1 MTTENT
7 GLTPSQK
14 QSLKDVEIS
23 SVEAEETSITDTS
36 RVQDIKTSDHTLKTF
51 PKEDNLEKKEF
62 LSHYHNVSETETP
75 EETTATETRA
85 ESDWV
90 PCQHCQKNIERDRL
104 DRHVAQECD
113 KVDRPREQASPPT
126 SRKETNNERLE
137 DLETKLQEQQE
148 NFEKQLQEQ
157 KKDFQDKLQQQNQVL
172 RNKANQSVVVQY
184 SLGVVAVA
192 VLLFAVAKYNT
203 HQQTETLSKNLLE
216 LQNHSSTRDR
226 QIEELKAELQQRLN
240 QTDTKSQQLHSKLQQ
255 AMNNSQSELI
265 KELKYSLQNHSSTRD
280 RQIEELKYS
289 LQNHSST
296 RDRQIEELKYS
307 LQQDMNLQLQ
317 TATTE
322 LQEQLSLKDA
332 QIKELKQLL
341 KEKSD
346 QINRISKRFGILPY
360 EIVFPSFKENKDDLI
375 SDTMYTLEG
384 YKFNMVLSIDE
395 DGNKDKTSFLSV
407 RVNSLRGEYDHK
419 LRFPVKLTI
428 TLKLLNQYKD
438 QDHFTWNLQCEL
450 RRGGE
455 ADICAG
461 HSLVPV
467 SDLEWNEDRQTD
479 YTKGDCL
486 KFRVTNVFIPE

>member
-1 MTTENT
+1 MTTENA

-23 SVEAEETSITDTS
+23 GVEAEETSTTDTS

-51 PKEDNLEKKEF
+51 SREDNLEKKEF

-90 PCQHCQKNIERDRL
+90 ICQHCQKNIERDRL

-113 KVDRPREQASPPT
+113 KADRHREEASPPT

-137 DLETKLQEQQE
+137 DLEKKLQEQQE
-148 NFEKQLQEQ
+148 KFEKQLQEQ

-203 HQQTETLSKNLLE
+203 HQ
-216 LQNHSSTRDR
+216 
-226 QIEELKAELQQRLN
+226 
-240 QTDTKSQQLHSKLQQ
+240 
-255 AMNNSQSELI
+255 
-265 KELKYSLQNHSSTRD
+265 
-280 RQIEELKYS
+280 
-289 LQNHSST
+289 
-296 RDRQIEELKYS
+296 
-307 LQQDMNLQLQ
+307 LQ

-322 LQEQLSLKDA
+322 LQEQLSLKDT
-332 QIKELKQLL
+332 QIEELEQLL

-428 TLKLLNQYKD
+428 TLKLLNQYRD

-450 RRGGE
+450 GRGGE

-467 SDLEWNEDRQTD
+467 SDLERNEDRQTD